1 MTNGDEKSKN
11 LKYFQ
16 GAIEKDIIMEKLNI
30 DLNTLEDTLVAFLKD
45 EVEKTGFKK
54 VVLGLS
60 GGIDS
65 ALVAFLA
72 AKAFGPENVLGVMMP
87 YKTSSKESV
96 EHAKLVVEASGIR
109 SIKVEIT
116 PMVEPYFQMNPD
128 MSSLRRGNM
137 MARQRMN
144 ILFDNAAKENALV
157 LGTSNKTEILLGY
170 STQFGDSASAVNPIG
185 DLYKVH
191 VWNLSR
197 HIGVPHE
204 LIEKKPSA
212 DLWEGQ
218 TDEQELGFSYKMADE
233 ILYRLIDERMTAE
246 EIVEEGFSKEIV
258 EKIQRKIRFS
268 QYKRKLPVIAK
279 ISKRTSGIDF
289 RYPRDWGV

>member
-1 MTNGDEKSKN
+1 M
-11 LKYFQ
+11 
-16 GAIEKDIIMEKLNI
+16 
-30 DLNTLEDTLVAFLKD
+30 KD

-87 YKTSSKESV
+87 YKSSSKESV

-109 SIKVEIT
+109 SIQVENSYDRALFPNESRYEQLEKRKYDGKT
-116 PMVEPYFQMNPD
+116 KNEH
-128 MSSLRRGNM
+128 S
-137 MARQRMN
+137 
-144 ILFDNAAKENALV
+144 FDNAAKENALV
-157 LGTSNKTEILLGY
+157 SGTSNKTEILLGY
-170 STQFGDSASAVNPIG
+170 IQFGDSASAVNPIG
-185 DLYKVH
+185 DLYKAH

-204 LIEKKPSA
+204 LIDKKPSA

-246 EIVEEGFSKEIV
+246 EVVEEGFSKEIV
-258 EKIQRKIRFS
+258 EKIQRKIKFS

-289 RYPRDWGV
+289 RYPRDWGSIILINRRSGFNAKKR